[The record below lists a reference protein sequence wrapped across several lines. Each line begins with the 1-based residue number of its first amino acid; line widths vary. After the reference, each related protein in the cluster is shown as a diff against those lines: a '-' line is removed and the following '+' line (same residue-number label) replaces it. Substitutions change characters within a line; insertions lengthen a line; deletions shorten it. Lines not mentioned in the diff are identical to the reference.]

1 MKYPLSARSR
11 GSRCAA
17 LVASGA
23 ALLVPLALLAQ
34 DGTARPSLEYESATS
49 DYRSLDDDADPT
61 PWRESNDTVGAIGGW
76 RNYAKEA
83 YESEPAD
90 DADAA
95 ASPDATAASP
105 LRAGPEAMASD
116 GAAMGTDAPAGPA
129 TATDADTGAD
139 KDAPRV
145 GVVPLPEPIRKLQE
159 STAARRGDRPQGDP
173 ADASAERRPAIE
185 YESAFDAYEMFEESE
200 GPDWVGS
207 NETVGRIG
215 GWKTYARELYESAS
229 GDELNDGDQR

>member
-1 MKYPLSARSR
+1 MEYPLSGRSR
-11 GSRCAA
+11 WSRCAA
-17 LVASGA
+17 LAACGA
-23 ALLVPLALLAQ
+23 ALLAPLALLAQ
-34 DGTARPSLEYESATS
+34 DGAARPLLEYESATS
-49 DYRSLDDDADPT
+49 DYRSLDDDADPM

-90 DADAA
+90 DADAG
-95 ASPDATAASP
+95 ASADATAASP
-105 LRAGPEAMASD
+105 MRAGSEAMASD
-116 GAAMGTDAPAGPA
+116 GAAMGMDAPADPA

-139 KDAPRV
+139 AEAPRV
-145 GVVPLPEPIRKLQE
+145 GVVPLPEPIRELQE

-173 ADASAERRPAIE
+173 ADAPAERRPAIE

-200 GPDWVGS
+200 GPDWVGA

-215 GWKTYARELYESAS
+215 GWKTYAREMYESAS
-229 GDELNDGDQR
+229 GDELDDGDQE